1 MAFSIF
7 PVYVTFFLKFY
18 YVTIL
23 VTFFTASLVF
33 FLSFSFLASKYIF
46 FVFVLKLDLH
56 IISGSSR
63 NYWAGKN

>member
-1 MAFSIF
+1 MI
-7 PVYVTFFLKFY
+7 
-18 YVTIL
+18 TIL
-23 VTFFTASLVF
+23 MTFFTASLVF

-46 FVFVLKLDLH
+46 FVFVLKLDLD